1 MEDNLLL
8 KILEYAWI
16 VVLAMV
22 TWIMKKLSLHDTN
35 IKLLEQAKIQ
45 DAKTR
50 DEDVQRNNEAHD
62 KIMTAIDTHH
72 STVMGR
78 LDVLAA
84 KHK

>member
-8 KILEYAWI
+8 KILEYVWI
-16 VVLAMV
+16 AVIAVMG
-22 TWIMKKLSLHDTN
+22 WILRKLSLHDTN

-45 DAKTR
+45 DKETR
-50 DEDVQRNNEAHD
+50 NEDVERNTADHN
-62 KIMTAIDTHH
+62 KIMSAITAHH